1 VLGFQYALWAYTEVH
16 LGFRTFLCAMTLAQR
31 FTTEYVDFE
40 DRIRVSHQLDSG
52 EVVVTWLTRR
62 LTDRL
67 VAHLT
72 TWLEKETEQI
82 PRADVVQSFA
92 QEAAALKLAQAAATQ
107 PQAAVQPPP
116 SPDAWLVREIDIN
129 TETAGVA
136 LRLRGESPNEKRQ
149 LGLSRLQ
156 LRQWLNI
163 LRSQYLLAQW
173 PLSAWP
179 ELLQPNETNTTT
191 TKAGNATLH

>member
-1 VLGFQYALWAYTEVH
+1 MLGFQYALWAYTEVH

-116 SPDAWLVREIDIN
+116 LPVAWLVREIDIN
-129 TETAGVA
+129 TETAAVG
-136 LRLRGESPNEKRQ
+136 LQLRGESPNEKRQ

-156 LRQWLNI
+156 LRQWLII

-179 ELLQPNETNTTT
+179 EWLQPNEASTVT
-191 TKAGNATLH
+191 AQVSGPALH

>member
-1 VLGFQYALWAYTEVH
+1 MLLGRKLSFY
-16 LGFRTFLCAMTLAQR
+16 LGNRTFLCAMTLAQR

-67 VAHLT
+67 VAHLA
-72 TWLEKETEQI
+72 TWLEKETVQT
-82 PRADVVQSFA
+82 PRPEVLQSFA
-92 QEAAALKLAQAAATQ
+92 QKAAAVELAQAVAVN
-107 PQAAVQPPP
+107 PQVAVVPPP
-116 SPDAWLVREIDIN
+116 LPVAWLVREIDVN
-129 TETAGVA
+129 TEGSGVV
-136 LRLRGESPNEKRQ
+136 LNLKGELPQKT
-149 LGLSRLQ
+149 LTLMLSRLQ

-163 LRSQYLLAQW
+163 LRSQYVLAQW

-179 ELLQPNETNTTT
+179 EWLQPGEA
-191 TKAGNATLH
+191 TKVATQFSGPVLH